1 MNGPAYLLLD
11 EFARPFDLTWSI
23 DDANALAQVRAKGGR
38 VYLDAPTEQDVEAI
52 EAGEAQEIALAA
64 NPSIKPRLR
73 VVGPNRILTA
83 PDDALAALRAAMK
96 RRPNEPVFD
105 YAAARNMDVED
116 AYRRLVPLFPRI
128 RYKRTGKSIR
138 VGTYDQA
145 VGTTSKKG
153 MAFAILGQNY
163 KTAKGTPA
171 HIITQLRERTGF
183 RQANVLGLSLLPQ
196 TQTYTEPMVKDIMAG
211 AREFFGVGEVRPVRL
226 NACVRATPQC
236 AASCLVFSGRNLAE
250 DYNTVKKYALV
261 QALVHEP
268 QAFMRMLIEAI
279 RIHRETSF
287 RLEVMP
293 LVRLNVFS
301 DLPWELMA
309 PELFDGFPDVQFYDY
324 TKVPNRKP
332 PPNYDLT
339 FSFAGTDQNVEAMD
353 HEIREQHRRV
363 AVVFAATGI
372 RVIAGE
378 KVEIPKA
385 PRYMRRLP
393 GSERLTP
400 HYARLPETFLGLPV
414 IDGDES
420 DMRPYDPAPSIVG
433 LRWKNPANQNVT
445 LEQARVFIVLVDLV
459 QGPGGYYDAV
469 VSKTARFDDVD
480 YTKYAAEED

>member
-1 MNGPAYLLLD
+1 MDGPAYLLLD
-11 EFARPFDLTWSI
+11 EFGRPFDLAWSI
-23 DDANALAQVRAKGGR
+23 DDAYALARPRAKGGR
-38 VYLDAPTEQDVEAI
+38 IYLDAPTEQDVEAI

-64 NPSIKPRLR
+64 NPSLKPRLR
-73 VVGPNRILTA
+73 VVGPNRIHTA

-96 RRPNEPVFD
+96 RRPNEPIFD
-105 YAAARNMDVED
+105 YAAARCMDTAE
-116 AYRRLVPLFPRI
+116 AYRRLLPLFPRV
-128 RYKRTGKSIR
+128 RYKRTGKSVR
-138 VGTYDQA
+138 VGVYDHA
-145 VGTTSKKG
+145 VGTTQRKG
-153 MAFAILGQNY
+153 MAYAILGQNY
-163 KTAKGTPA
+163 KTMKGTPA
-171 HIITQLRERTGF
+171 HIIAKLRERTGY

-196 TQTYTEPMVKDIMAG
+196 TQTYTEPMVKEIMAG
-211 AREFFGVGEVRPVRL
+211 ARQFFGVGEVRPVRL
-226 NACVRATPQC
+226 NACARATPQC
-236 AASCLVFSGRNLAE
+236 AAACLVFSGRNLAE

-268 QAFMRMLIEAI
+268 QAFLRMLIEAV
-279 RIHRETSF
+279 RIHRDTSF
-287 RLEVMP
+287 RLETMP

-301 DLPWELMA
+301 DLPWELMV
-309 PELFDGFPDVQFYDY
+309 PELFAEFTDVQFYDY

-353 HEIREQHRRV
+353 YEIREHRRRV

-372 RVIAGE
+372 RVIEGE
-378 KVEIPKA
+378 KIEIPRT

-393 GSERLTP
+393 GAERKTP

-445 LEQARVFIVLVDLV
+445 LEQARVFIVLVNLV

-480 YTKYAAEED
+480 YTKYAAEDD